1 MRKDRIGP
9 HARPFPQ
16 ATDGFFSCGSYQPKS
31 LTRTFDL
38 SRSTFRAHIPNEVGN
53 LFFDVRDMFF
63 EPIDKT
69 FEESSEWGSI
79 KLSCGSNQLLTEY
92 ITIQSIRNTRKNTL
106 SSTTVRRDVQ
116 HTDGLSS
123 HDLPSSV
130 FRDLVRK
137 GQLPRRH
144 EGQPPFPYGLGV
156 SILVGAGLPLAVCQ
170 HVGHFAHDTR
180 GCLPDFIKTE
190 EVVTVCCSSTLK
202 GVVGSPP
209 LTDITVLPPTATD
222 RTCHLE
228 GSRFAA
234 GRRSKEV
241 EPTTFKAT
249 GFKKR
254 SCEGKSN
261 CQFQQR
267 IAETGNRHVFLPS
280 FESSRRLKNIR

>member
-1 MRKDRIGP
+1 
-9 HARPFPQ
+9 
-16 ATDGFFSCGSYQPKS
+16 
-31 LTRTFDL
+31 
-38 SRSTFRAHIPNEVGN
+38 
-53 LFFDVRDMFF
+53 MFF
-63 EPIDKT
+63 EPIDKA
-69 FEESSEWGSI
+69 FEESSEWSSI

-106 SSTTVRRDVQ
+106 SSSSVRRDVQ
-116 HTDGLSS
+116 YSDGLSS

-130 FRDLVRK
+130 FRDLVCKR
-137 GQLPRRH
+137 QFPRRH

-156 SILVGAGLPLAVCQ
+156 SILVGTGLPLAVCQ

-180 GCLPDFIKTE
+180 RSLPDFIKAE

-209 LTDITVLPPTATD
+209 LTDITMLTSTTAD

-228 GSRFAA
+228 GSCLAA
-234 GRRSKEV
+234 GRRSKKMKA
-241 EPTTFKAT
+241 TTSKAT
-249 GFKKR
+249 GFEKR

-261 CQFQQR
+261 CQFQQQ
-267 IAETGNRHVFLPS
+267 IAETGNRHVFLPI